1 MSLTTR
7 KVIAIQVAIIITWN
21 NNHLERDSAAQH
33 VLFQVHVSQFREL
46 IAIALR
52 PFRWQCA
59 DEMVVP
65 QFNSGDAIS

>member
-7 KVIAIQVAIIITWN
+7 KVIAIQVARITWK
-21 NNHLERDSAAQH
+21 LRRDSAAQH